1 MVIKNS
7 SNFGSS
13 LTSLGDGS
21 DASFWRQGGAWD
33 SGTPSNTGK
42 SVTTNYTNLGALTSI
57 ATYTGPN
64 TAPAGFLRYLILFNF
79 GETSSLPSADTQVY
93 AALSL
98 NPDPTLTPSPLIM
111 DYQIG
116 FTKATQ
122 AASFSSSFIYNAPD
136 TQPFSLYLF
145 AKTGGSASMTVAYAH
160 ITVIGIN

>member
-7 SNFGSS
+7 SNFGAS

-64 TAPAGFLRYLILFNF
+64 TTPAGFLRYLILFNF

-93 AALSL
+93 AGLGL
-98 NPDPTLTPSPLIM
+98 DNTGTGLIM

-116 FTKATQ
+116 YTKATQ
-122 AASFSSSFIYNAPD
+122 AASFSGSFIYNAPD
-136 TQPFSLYLF
+136 TQPFNLYLY
-145 AKTGGSASMTVAYAH
+145 AKTGGGTMHIAFAH
-160 ITVIGIN
+160 ITVIGIS

>member
-33 SGTPSNTGK
+33 SGTPSTSPNSIG
-42 SVTTNYTNLGALTSI
+42 SSFQAIASINVAYAGPGTT
-57 ATYTGPN
+57 
-64 TAPAGFLRYLILFNF
+64 PAGFLRYLILFNF
-79 GETSSLPSADTQVY
+79 GGTDTLPTADTPVY
-93 AALSL
+93 VGLGLDNSGT
-98 NPDPTLTPSPLIM
+98 NLIAN
-111 DYQIG
+111 YQIG
-116 FTKATQ
+116 YTKATQ
-122 AASFSSSFIYNAPD
+122 AASFSGSFIYNAPD

-160 ITVIGIN
+160 ITVIGIS

>member
-33 SGTPSNTGK
+33 SGTPSNTGI
-42 SVTTNYTNLGALTSI
+42 SVGTSYNAIAAINVAYAGPGTT
-57 ATYTGPN
+57 
-64 TAPAGFLRYLILFNF
+64 PAGFLRYLIMFNF

-93 AALSL
+93 AGLGL
-98 NPDPTLTPSPLIM
+98 DNTGTGLIM
-111 DYQIG
+111 DYQVG
-116 FTKATQ
+116 YTKATQ
-122 AASFSSSFIYNAPD
+122 AASFSGSFIYNAPD
-136 TQPFSLYLF
+136 TQPFNLYLY
-145 AKTGGSASMTVAYAH
+145 AKTGTGTMTIAFGH